1 MCGVFSFV
9 KKEVRTIATVDSLDI
24 QISASVN
31 RAVSSLR
38 QLNVQLNT
46 LGTGLRNIGL
56 TSNASFSRISES
68 SRKLTESF
76 QKINKPV
83 NTLTNGLK
91 KTAKQLGRVAIAY
104 IGIQKSIQNS
114 MNYIETLNYFDRA
127 FEQVASKADL
137 SAFSEMGYNSA
148 EEYFN
153 SFSERAKELTAKMSG
168 FNVNVDGTL
177 TASGMPSLGIDP
189 NKLMN
194 YQAMFG
200 QMSSS
205 MGVASETALK
215 LSDALTMIGADLASV
230 KNMNFDKVWEDMASG
245 LAGMSRTLDKYGV
258 NIRNVN
264 LQQKLNELG
273 IKANISAL
281 NQNDKALLRGII
293 LLDSTRYAWG
303 DLANTLNQPANQLRL
318 IQGNIQNLSRTI
330 GNLFLPVIAKVLPY
344 INAFVIALQRLFA
357 WIGKIFKIDLS
368 NLMPKGGGGSS
379 GAISDLIG
387 DTGELEDGLN
397 AATAA
402 AKKLNKQVRAFDE
415 LNVIN
420 TSSGGAGGAG
430 AGGIGSGLLDEAFN
444 EAYQE
449 YLDAWNDAFA
459 NVEDK
464 AQGIADKIQ
473 AFFRDLFKPIAAAWN
488 SEGNR
493 VVVGWKR
500 ALQEIG
506 KLVKDIGRDFMTI
519 WQQQGTVDIFKDI
532 FHIIGD
538 IGFIVGNLAENFRIA
553 WNTNEVGLHIFE
565 NIRDVIGAVTKN
577 IRKAADYTVQWS
589 KTLNFYPILSSIEQW
604 TESLVPTFDALS
616 DMVSDFYTQA
626 LLPLGKWTLEKGLPS
641 LLDVSTDLNK
651 SIDWN
656 KIRKSLQGLN
666 TELVKI
672 GKFTFTGAVDFIGKF
687 LSPIE
692 KWTMNKALPTLVET
706 VTDFSQKIKWD
717 VLNENLRKFWEGL
730 SRFAVGIGDGLIL
743 FFKSVSPFFTSALAA
758 VINGIG
764 AALGALGEALNK
776 IPIEVAQMFGG
787 AIGGIL
793 TVFAAHQAIG
803 VVISGISIA
812 LEGLSSAFAVLAA
825 NPLTAIAAGIAGVAG
840 ALIAFEESWD
850 AKQNNIWETEQIKQY
865 GDTLDNIKQKFQ
877 DFSDS
882 IALNSQTR
890 LDHIGAVSSVEVPYL
905 DTIADK
911 YFTLSEKTNLSAQEY
926 GELKLAAEKLVE
938 NFPQLQQYYDDTT
951 GLIDVERG
959 AIEDLIKAKEAELTL
974 NAISDE
980 WTAAIKDQIEA
991 QKNLDEASK
1000 NLNDA
1005 LAEQE
1010 EKLKPIQDALEKNSN
1025 ANVSEF
1031 QPAYAEATEKVD
1043 TFTAAVEE
1051 AEKALNDVTGEI
1063 SYYES
1068 AYSEALEKIPDKA
1081 GEYGKSVADSFAGNF
1096 SETIEASQGTIQ
1108 GAVDSAFS
1116 EENVVIDTT
1125 PLGNS
1130 AVEGITTTITD
1141 SDLSTPMTNKM
1152 NEMSDAAREA
1162 LGGMPSTVFG
1172 EFGEGAITGLTDAID
1187 CNFNEP
1193 ISRLQNLVSDM
1204 KAVFDNIYSEFHGFG
1219 TNIMQGLLD
1228 GITSLENTLY
1238 SKMQSITDSIAKIP
1252 KTGWDI
1258 HSPSKVF
1265 YGLGNFA
1272 MEGLKEGL
1280 ENLYNPIKNSLQGFV
1295 ASDLQIAPNLF
1306 AGLGRFEPA
1315 PPPEFDFE
1323 AERQGVY
1330 EIAAEIQR
1338 ENSGT
1343 FSNSNRYN
1351 NYSEELSLLM
1361 SQNQLLR
1368 EQNKLLEQ
1376 ILRKPTME
1384 VSDLHKAIVK
1394 DSMEK
1399 GGNARGGHMNR
1410 LAVAQELYH

>member
-9 KKEVRTIATVDSLDI
+9 KEVRTIATVDSLDI

-31 RAVSSLR
+31 TAVASLR
-38 QLNVQLNT
+38 HLNVQLNT

-56 TSNASFSRISES
+56 TTNASFSRISES
-68 SRKLTESF
+68 SRKLTEGF

-83 NTLTNGLK
+83 NALTNGLK
-91 KTAKQLGRVAIAY
+91 KTVKQLGKVAIATV
-104 IGIQKSIQNS
+104 GIQKSIKNS
-114 MNYIETLNYFDRA
+114 MDFIETLNYFDRA
-127 FEQVASKADL
+127 FEQVASNADL
-137 SAFSEMGYNSA
+137 SAFSEMGYKSA

-177 TASGMPSLGIDP
+177 TTSGMPSLGIDP
-189 NKLMN
+189 DKLMN

-200 QMSSS
+200 QMASS
-205 MGVASETALK
+205 MGVASETSLK
-215 LSDALTMIGADLASV
+215 LSNALTMIGADLASV
-230 KNMNFDKVWEDMASG
+230 KNMKFEKVWEDMASG
-245 LAGMSRTLDKYGV
+245 LAGMSRTLDKYGA

-264 LQQKLNELG
+264 LQQKLTELG
-273 IKANISAL
+273 INANVQAL

-293 LLDSTRYAWG
+293 LLDSTRFAWG
-303 DLANTLNQPANQLRL
+303 DLANTLNQPANQWRL
-318 IQGNIQNLSRTI
+318 IEGNIQNLSRTI
-330 GNLFLPVIAKVLPY
+330 GNLFLPVLAKVLPY
-344 INAFVIALQRLFA
+344 INGFVIALQRLFT
-357 WIGKIFKIDLS
+357 WLGRIFKIDLS
-368 NLMPKGGGGSS
+368 NLMPKGGGGGS

-387 DTGELEDGLN
+387 DTGALEDGLN

-415 LNVIN
+415 LSVIN

-430 AGGIGSGLLDEAFN
+430 AGGIGSGLLDDAFN

-459 NVEDK
+459 NVEDR

-473 AFFRDLFKPIAAAWN
+473 AFFKDLFKPIAAAWD

-493 VVVGWKR
+493 VMVGWKR
-500 ALQEIG
+500 ALQEVG
-506 KLVKDIGRDFMTI
+506 KLAKDIGRDFMTM

-589 KTLNFYPILSSIEQW
+589 KTLDFYPILSSIQEW
-604 TESLVPTFDALS
+604 TKSLVPVFDALS
-616 DMVSDFYTQA
+616 GMVSDFYTQA

-641 LLDVSTDLNK
+641 LLDVATDLNK

-666 TELVKI
+666 KELVKI

-687 LSPIE
+687 LSPIA

-706 VTDFSQKIKWD
+706 ITDFSKRIKWD

-730 SRFAVGIGDGLIL
+730 SRFAVGIGDGLLL

-758 VINGIG
+758 VINGVG
-764 AALGALGEALNK
+764 SALGALGDALNR
-776 IPIEVAQMFGG
+776 IPIEIAQMLGG
-787 AIGGIL
+787 AIGGVL

-803 VVISGISIA
+803 VVISGISAA
-812 LEGLSSAFAVLAA
+812 LEGLSAAFAVLAA

-850 AKQNNIWETEQIKQY
+850 AKQNNLWETEQIKQY
-865 GDTLDNIKQKFQ
+865 GDTLDNIKQKYQ

-890 LDHIGAVSSVEVPYL
+890 LDHVGAVSSVEVPYL
-905 DTIADK
+905 DTIAEK

-926 GELKLAAEKLVE
+926 GELKLAAQKLVE

-1010 EKLKPIQDALEKNSN
+1010 EKLKPIQDALEKNSD

-1031 QPAYAEATEKVD
+1031 QPAYAEATEKVE
-1043 TFTAAVEE
+1043 TFTTAVNE

-1068 AYSEALEKIPDKA
+1068 AYSQALEKIPDKA
-1081 GEYGKSVADSFAGNF
+1081 GEYGKSVADNFTGSF
-1096 SETIEASQGTIQ
+1096 SEEIEASKDTVQ
-1108 GAVDSAFS
+1108 GAVNSAFS

-1125 PLGNS
+1125 PLGNIV
-1130 AVEGITTTITD
+1130 VEGITTTITD
-1141 SDLSTPMTNKM
+1141 SDLSTPMTTKI
-1152 NEMSDAAREA
+1152 NEMSDAANEA
-1162 LGGMPSTVFG
+1162 LGGVPSTVFG
-1172 EFGEGAITGLTDAID
+1172 GFGEGVITGLTDAID
-1187 CNFNEP
+1187 SNFNTP
-1193 ISRLQNLVSDM
+1193 ISRLQDLASDM

-1219 TNIMQGLLD
+1219 VNIMQGLLD
-1228 GITSLENTLY
+1228 GLSSLESTVY

-1280 ENLYNPIKNSLQGFV
+1280 ENLYTPIKNSLQGFV
-1295 ASDLQIAPNLF
+1295 VSDLQIVPEVFSNF
-1306 AGLGRFEPA
+1306 GQFEPM

-1323 AERQGVY
+1323 SRRQGVY
-1330 EIAAEIQR
+1330 EIAAEVQR
-1338 ENSGT
+1338 ENSRAY
-1343 FSNSNRYN
+1343 SNSDGYD
-1351 NYSEELSLLM
+1351 NYSEEVSLLM

-1368 EQNKLLEQ
+1368 RQNELLQ
-1376 ILRKPTME
+1376 AILDKPTLD
-1384 VSDLHKAIVK
+1384 SDSLYTNFVQK
-1394 DSMEK
+1394 SMER
-1399 GGNARGGHMNR
+1399 GGNAHGGRMNR
-1410 LAVAQELYH
+1410 LAVAQELYR